1 MNIQTFFYD
10 YNYRYYY
17 YYSHICNTKYCILL
31 DKAATLVGA
40 GWGGSS
46 TTSSNGVMIPNT
58 LRHSYSLL
66 MNGDS
71 KDSSTSSS
79 SKNDETS
86 STVAS
91 LIHRTMQ
98 HLEPGPAI
106 IFPGKVGVER
116 TVQDLRLKYGFLDV
130 RTLGTLREKEGKG
143 NVNSSFSSSNW
154 ENTCIYVV
162 GEKFA
167 RGLDLSSHS
176 DCISGDGDVDDVN
189 SVSSDGSIRYAFLAS
204 PPSSPAAYVHLA
216 GRTGRNGHK
225 GEI

>member
-1 MNIQTFFYD
+1 MHTFFYD

-98 HLEPGPAI
+98 HQAPEIAI
-106 IFPGKVGVER
+106 QPF
-116 TVQDLRLKYGFLDV
+116 
-130 RTLGTLREKEGKG
+130 
-143 NVNSSFSSSNW
+143 
-154 ENTCIYVV
+154 
-162 GEKFA
+162 
-167 RGLDLSSHS
+167 
-176 DCISGDGDVDDVN
+176 
-189 SVSSDGSIRYAFLAS
+189 
-204 PPSSPAAYVHLA
+204 
-216 GRTGRNGHK
+216 
-225 GEI
+225 